1 MELAQ
6 PEARLTKQ
14 LIYGLACL
22 GFQPLLAALADCHRF
37 ESQPIQDR
45 KLALQEFSSLC
56 QVHGIQALLAAERY
70 NQAILG
76 IAERDRTG
84 Y

>member
-1 MELAQ
+1 MTDCPEL
-6 PEARLTKQ
+6 
-14 LIYGLACL
+14 
-22 GFQPLLAALADCHRF
+22 
-37 ESQPIQDR
+37 ESQPIERRQ
-45 KLALQEFSSLC
+45 LALKEFSSLC
-56 QVHGIQALLAAERY
+56 QAHGIQTLLAAERY